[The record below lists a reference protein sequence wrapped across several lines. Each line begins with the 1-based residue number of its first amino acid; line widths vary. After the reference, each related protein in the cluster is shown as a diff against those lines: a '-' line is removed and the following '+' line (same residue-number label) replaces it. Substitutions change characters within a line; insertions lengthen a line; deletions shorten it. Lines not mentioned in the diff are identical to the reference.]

1 MAMSRQGPVASVPA
15 QVAPRT
21 WSTLGQQAA
30 RMSGS
35 QPGDT
40 GVIRVCKDRPS
51 VTSEVTHESHLESH
65 RSQLQRASLGFLGKR
80 EHLLPV
86 FVLYLSIYIL
96 SMLDGKAW
104 LLEPSLWLF
113 ASMGW

>member
-1 MAMSRQGPVASVPA
+1 MKTTWKATEANYRGPA
-15 QVAPRT
+15 
-21 WSTLGQQAA
+21 WGFWA
-30 RMSGS
+30 R
-35 QPGDT
+35 
-40 GVIRVCKDRPS
+40 
-51 VTSEVTHESHLESH
+51 E
-65 RSQLQRASLGFLGKR
+65 

-104 LLEPSLWLF
+104 LLKPSQWLF